1 MTQTTAAS
9 SRLIRL
15 LFVIVFSLF
24 LITGFVLVFAQV
36 IGLITTNP
44 ALVTWAATTLN
55 APAVML
61 ASVSGIIAFIYTYT
75 DKSVASAD
83 EEE

>member
-1 MTQTTAAS
+1 MTQTTTVS

-24 LITGFVLVFAQV
+24 LITGFVLVFAQI
-36 IGLITTNP
+36 IGLISTNP
-44 ALVTWAATTLN
+44 TLVTWAATTLN
-55 APAVML
+55 APAVVL

>member
-1 MTQTTAAS
+1 MTQPTISS
-9 SRLIRL
+9 SRLIRS

-24 LITGFVLVFAQV
+24 LITGFVLVFAQI
-36 IGLITTNP
+36 IGLIMTNP
-44 ALVTWAATTLN
+44 TLVTWASNTLN
-55 APAVML
+55 VPAVVL

-75 DKSVASAD
+75 DKSAVSAD